1 MISYFIPMISYL
13 TQNDIAFY
21 PNEIVFYPGDIFS
34 PRWSQWY
41 RILHRWNRILLR
53 CYVFYPNDVFN
64 HNVLFFLNQYN
75 INFFFTFCTPND
87 NIFYQNDIFLYL
99 NDIVFTPMISYLTP
113 TCLNCFNVFLKL
125 LYTCKN
131 ETRGQYD
138 FTVTWVP

>member
-1 MISYFIPMISYL
+1 MKSYF
-13 TQNDIAFY
+13 TQVIYFHPGDPNDIEFY
-21 PNEIVFYPGDIFS
+21 TDEIVFYSDVI
-34 PRWSQWY
+34 
-41 RILHRWNRILLR
+41 
-53 CYVFYPNDVFN
+53 VFYPNDVVFN

-75 INFFFTFCTPND
+75 IDLFFTFCTPND

-138 FTVTWVP
+138 FTVT